1 MGWQRTRWLDS
12 ITDSRDMNLSKLQER
27 VKDREAWYA
36 AVHGVAVRHDLVTD
50 QPQCFAPP
58 ALPLQGSLS
67 PPANLRQEMAL
78 GVLTSEKVDL
88 KVELMWSRT
97 WPLLAEE

>member
-1 MGWQRTRWLDS
+1 MGTL
-12 ITDSRDMNLSKLQER
+12 TTTNEKE
-27 VKDREAWYA
+27 KDRKEGRDGR
-36 AVHGVAVRHDLVTD
+36 V
-50 QPQCFAPP
+50 